1 MSRSRALIEAY
12 ASPPDQRHEA
22 SAQDAL
28 HEGDREIDED
38 AIVRAFDFLDSCVLP
53 LEAHPSRAVQQPD
66 EESTPAAD
74 SVSLPIVEP
83 KHSAWRLPRGL
94 IYWLSVAAAATIT
107 WRLTTSLLDSA
118 IAALTASAVVILV
131 ELALRT
137 IDPRIARRLGLAR
150 GRSDAVMY
158 AAGAALGVGAGIA
171 IPYLL

>member
-12 ASPPDQRHEA
+12 ASPPDQRREA
-22 SAQDAL
+22 PGQGATP
-28 HEGDREIDED
+28 ETDREDGED
-38 AIVRAFDFLDSCVLP
+38 AVVRAFDFLDSCVLP
-53 LEAHPSRAVQQPD
+53 LEAHPARALEQTD
-66 EESTPAAD
+66 ESTAAAG
-74 SVSLPIVEP
+74 SVSAPTVEP
-83 KHSAWRLPRGL
+83 KHSAWRVPRGL
-94 IYWLSVAAAATIT
+94 VYWVSVAAAASIT
-107 WRLTTSLLDSA
+107 WRVSASLLDSA

-158 AAGAALGVGAGIA
+158 AAGAVLGIAAGIA